1 MNVSAWSIRNPVP
14 GILLFALLTLLGI
27 SGFRGMGIQNFPDIE
42 LPTIVV
48 NAKLE
53 GAAPEQLETEVAR
66 KIEDRIASLGGVQHI
81 RTALTDGSA
90 VIRVEF
96 DIDID
101 PETALNDVRNSVD
114 SVRAELPQDLTDPV
128 VSKITTS
135 GSAIVTFTVQSERL
149 DEEALSWFV
158 DNEVSKALL
167 AVKGVGAVSRVG
179 GVSREVAV
187 DLDPTRMAGLR
198 VTTADISSRLRQVQQ
213 DASGGRGDIGA
224 GIQSV
229 RTLGAVRSSAEI
241 AALDIPLGNGRAV
254 RLDEIARVTDGIAER
269 TNHALLD
276 GRPVVAF
283 GVTRL

>member
-1 MNVSAWSIRNPVP
+1 M
-14 GILLFALLTLLGI
+14 
-27 SGFRGMGIQNFPDIE
+27 
-42 LPTIVV
+42 
-48 NAKLE
+48 
-53 GAAPEQLETEVAR
+53 
-66 KIEDRIASLGGVQHI
+66 
-81 RTALTDGSA
+81 
-90 VIRVEF
+90 
-96 DIDID
+96 
-101 PETALNDVRNSVD
+101 
-114 SVRAELPQDLTDPV
+114 
-128 VSKITTS
+128 
-135 GSAIVTFTVQSERL
+135 
-149 DEEALSWFV
+149 
-158 DNEVSKALL
+158 
-167 AVKGVGAVSRVG
+167 KGVGAVSRVG